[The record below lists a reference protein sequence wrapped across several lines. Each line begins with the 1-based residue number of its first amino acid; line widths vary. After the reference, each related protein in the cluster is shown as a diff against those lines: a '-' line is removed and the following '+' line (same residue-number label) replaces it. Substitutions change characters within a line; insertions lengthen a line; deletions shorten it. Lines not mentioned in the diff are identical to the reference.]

1 MNKKGTI
8 EWINSIINELVDP
21 NKNLKDIL
29 LKVQVLSFKIKNDKL
44 KTWVNNELNGYIG
57 KEIASY
63 RKIPSAPFGNLIQD
77 LGFGGMRTRNNY
89 PLPFEYLE
97 EEIRNSLMIV
107 NMTASVAELELMVVK
122 EGDFQINIP
131 HIIFNEIT
139 KLLTNNWVIESAW
152 QRITQNNIEGIISSI
167 KSNLLTF
174 VLELADEIGENENID
189 LINEEQKI
197 DNLFDK
203 TIGNL
208 TGDTVNITIGSDNI
222 QTLSTGKNAK
232 MNVAKGDNIKQSIT
246 EKNLSDLSS
255 FINELKEI
263 SSKSELNKEDR
274 EDVEIELSRIEKQLS
289 RKQPKYP
296 IIKEGLKVVNG
307 ILTGVTGNLM
317 APEII
322 ERLQWF
328 IELFGV

>member
-296 IIKEGLKVVNG
+296 IIKEGLKIVNG